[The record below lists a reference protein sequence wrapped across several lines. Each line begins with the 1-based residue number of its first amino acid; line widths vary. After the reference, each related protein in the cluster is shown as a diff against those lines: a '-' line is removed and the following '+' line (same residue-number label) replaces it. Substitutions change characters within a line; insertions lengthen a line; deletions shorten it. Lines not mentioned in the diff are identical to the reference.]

1 MKTRQQIIDESIK
14 YWFDHSSDEYLER
27 EDPHLI
33 TFDAEMI
40 QEDLGHE
47 DIGYRECWHLLGAV
61 AEGINAEWCDFI
73 YRVADEQLEQSDPY
87 AYYGLSRSDF

>member
-14 YWFDHSSDEYLER
+14 YWYEHSSDEYLKSDE
-27 EDPHLI
+27 PHLI

-40 QEDLGHE
+40 QEDLDHE

-61 AEGINAEWCDFI
+61 AHGINAEWIDFLNNI
-73 YRVADEQLEQSDPY
+73 ADEQLEQSDPY
-87 AYYGLSRSDF
+87 AYYGLNRSDF